1 MAKAFSAK
9 AVVVALLMAMGSAT
23 PARAMDPWTA
33 ALFWIGGIY
42 VGSLYGMPYAYGGGA
57 YRVAPY
63 AAPPY
68 GYPPAYGY
76 PAPGPVAY
84 APPPPPPGPGY
95 EVRSDKSPDRC
106 MPATMMID
114 GAERQVRIC
123 Y

>member
-1 MAKAFSAK
+1 MAKTFSVK
-9 AVVVALLMAMGSAT
+9 ALVVAALMTFASAV

-63 AAPPY
+63 AVPY

-84 APPPPPPGPGY
+84 APPPPPPPGPGL
-95 EVRSDKSPDRC
+95 EVRSDKS
-106 MPATMMID
+106 
-114 GAERQVRIC
+114 
-123 Y
+123 